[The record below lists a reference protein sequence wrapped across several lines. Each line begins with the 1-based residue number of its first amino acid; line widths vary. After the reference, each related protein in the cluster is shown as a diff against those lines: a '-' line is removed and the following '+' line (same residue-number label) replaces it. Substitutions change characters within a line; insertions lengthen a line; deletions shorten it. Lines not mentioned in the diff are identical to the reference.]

1 MFAAVLGQIGQDV
14 ALDPLADPDQKA
26 AWHAR
31 AQKLIRSL
39 YGENSCGKEEVFQ
52 PNNFQNSP
60 LLNAAA
66 WITNKNLSKFKSSLN
81 FLGIRYSIIRHLVFG
96 DWAGVGYISKWIV

>member
-66 WITNKNLSKFKSSLN
+66 WIKLIK
-81 FLGIRYSIIRHLVFG
+81 I
-96 DWAGVGYISKWIV
+96 